1 VIHLISITWLFTC
14 ERVKCLFMDC
24 DRPWFMCRVAA
35 RNYYVETVASVNVE
49 DDQPDSNV
57 DNNEFDAGHSDA
69 DDNEGV
75 GSNHAVAEC
84 NDLTG
89 RHGHQSEPGDAD
101 ALDDEIEVA
110 EAGVDLES
118 DDEGGVAKAGVEES
132 DDEGGVAEAGVDA
145 DEPLQSPSY
154 LTITRRGS
162 DVIIHGSLPPS
173 RHKGWVLVNST
184 SGYRTLPMSGSRR
197 WQHVRVTLPAIDDF
211 ISVAHWFERG
221 DAQSGCITRTYSLHN
236 SRPVPSLKRKR
247 Q

>member
-1 VIHLISITWLFTC
+1 
-14 ERVKCLFMDC
+14 
-24 DRPWFMCRVAA
+24 MCRVAA
-35 RNYYVETVASVNVE
+35 RNYYVESVTSVNVE
-49 DDQPDSNV
+49 DDQPDSNI
-57 DNNEFDAGHSDA
+57 DNNEFDTGHSDA
-69 DDNEGV
+69 GDSEGV
-75 GSNHAVAEC
+75 GSNHAGAEC
-84 NDLTG
+84 NDLTSH
-89 RHGHQSEPGDAD
+89 HGHQSEPGDAD

-110 EAGVDLES
+110 EAGVDL
-118 DDEGGVAKAGVEES
+118 ES

-173 RHKGWVLVNST
+173 CHKGWVLVNST
-184 SGYRTLPMSGSRR
+184 SGYRTLPMSGSPR

-211 ISVAHWFERG
+211 ITVAHWFERG
-221 DAQSGCITRTYSLHN
+221 DAQSGCITSTSCLHN